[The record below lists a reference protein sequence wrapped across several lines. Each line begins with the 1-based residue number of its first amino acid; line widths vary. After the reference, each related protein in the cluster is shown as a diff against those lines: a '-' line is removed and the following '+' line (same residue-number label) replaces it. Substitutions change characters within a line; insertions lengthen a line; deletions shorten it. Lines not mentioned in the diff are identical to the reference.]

1 MAFNL
6 EGFLANFNSLWMEL
20 VIFLSILAFR
30 LHQKKKLKTVL
41 EGLKQYWFIYGVI
54 VSLAVFTRY
63 NPNPDIVDALKKAI
77 LAFIIAYFGEHGLVP
92 AAFYLVGILSY
103 YSRNWV

>member
-6 EGFLANFNSLWMEL
+6 ESLLANFNSLWIEL
-20 VIFLSILAFR
+20 VIFLGILAFR
-30 LHQKKKLKTVL
+30 LHQKKKLEKVL
-41 EGLKQYWFIYGVI
+41 KGLNQYWFIYGVI
-54 VSLAVFTRY
+54 ASLVIFTRY
-63 NPNPDIVDALKKAI
+63 NPNPEIVDALKKAI